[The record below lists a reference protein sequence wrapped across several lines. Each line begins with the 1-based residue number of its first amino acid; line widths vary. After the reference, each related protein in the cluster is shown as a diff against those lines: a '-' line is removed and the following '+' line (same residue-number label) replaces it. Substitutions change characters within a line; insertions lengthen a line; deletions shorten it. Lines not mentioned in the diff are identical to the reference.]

1 MVKIVCFLSKLEF
14 DVVNPEEEKPEIHFL
29 GHLSVV
35 LLIQVINCEAY
46 TSEIAQYQ
54 RHKNQTATAQRKTY
68 VYEML

>member
-1 MVKIVCFLSKLEF
+1 MSKLEF

-29 GHLSVV
+29 GHLVV
-35 LLIQVINCEAY
+35 LLIQVINYEAY